1 MSTELDTVNWSLR
14 NLCVLAPYRAGVTY
28 LRYTVLMSP
37 NKDESKQ
44 LSTVAI
50 LLYRFLSCL
59 VSDNVFHVVSAL
71 QCIVFTILI
80 GQFKFPARQPY
91 ARNHEKMNLCVFFSF
106 LFGYGALL
114 GGPLSR
120 RSSTIKFGLLLLCS
134 KHLFTKSERPKRQ
147 QK

>member
-1 MSTELDTVNWSLR
+1 MSTELDSVNWSLC

-28 LRYTVLMSP
+28 LPYTVLMSP
-37 NKDESKQ
+37 DKDESKQ

-59 VSDNVFHVVSAL
+59 VSENVFHVVSAL
-71 QCIVFTILI
+71 QCIVFMI
-80 GQFKFPARQPY
+80 GQFKFLARQPY

-114 GGPLSR
+114 GGP
-120 RSSTIKFGLLLLCS
+120 
-134 KHLFTKSERPKRQ
+134 
-147 QK
+147 